1 MNRLRSKT
9 LMIGAIVVSIVLG
22 ACSSSSSEE
31 NSLEKEMNQVSE
43 SKVKVSKDEIDQLI
57 QSFPSPIETSMI
69 IQNAGNKFN
78 SELLLPTKKLDRF
91 VSSYDKAMAM
101 GAYGGDMGYINIY
114 EKSFVAAEFLAA
126 IRLLSVDLE
135 IDRFFDFE
143 DMIRM
148 AKSSSN
154 IDSLQQMSTE
164 SFNSMEKYLREKGRN
179 ELSVLI
185 VFGTWLE
192 GSYIISYIA
201 KGNMTEEMR
210 NRVAEQ
216 KESVKKIHEILVA
229 NSEDAY
235 FANLAKEIKPLN
247 DLYEQ
252 VTIETIMREP
262 EMKEIDGQLVFI
274 DNSETKIVTP
284 EGIVKD
290 IVKESIS
297 LRNKLLK

>member
-1 MNRLRSKT
+1 MNRLKSKT

-22 ACSSSSSEE
+22 ACSSSEE

-43 SKVKVSKDEIDQLI
+43 SKVKVSKDEINQLI

-216 KESVKKIHEILVA
+216 KESVKKIYEILEA
-229 NSEDAY
+229 NSEDDY
-235 FANLAKEIKPLN
+235 FANLAKEIKTLN

-262 EMKEIDGQLVFI
+262 EMKEVDGQLVFI

>member
-1 MNRLRSKT
+1 MNRLKSKT

-91 VSSYDKAMAM
+91 VSSYYKAMAM

-216 KESVKKIHEILVA
+216 KESVKKIYEILEA
-229 NSEDAY
+229 NSEDDY
-235 FANLAKEIKPLN
+235 FANLAKEIKTLN

-262 EMKEIDGQLVFI
+262 EMKEVEGQLVFI

>member
-1 MNRLRSKT
+1 MNRLKSKT

-274 DNSETKIVTP
+274 DNSETKIITP

>member
-9 LMIGAIVVSIVLG
+9 LMIGAIVVSVILG
-22 ACSSSSSEE
+22 ACSSSEE
-31 NSLEKEMNQVSE
+31 NSLEKEMNQVST
-43 SKVKVSKDEIDQLI
+43 SKVKVSKEEIDQLI

-114 EKSFVAAEFLAA
+114 GKSFVAAEFLAA

-154 IDSLQQMSTE
+154 IDSLQRMSTE

-192 GSYIISYIA
+192 GSYIISDIA
-201 KGNMTEEMR
+201 KGNMTPEMI

-216 KESVKKIHEILVA
+216 KGSVAKITEILVA
-229 NSEDAY
+229 NSEDKY
-235 FANLAKEIKPLN
+235 FANLARQVKPLN
-247 DLYEQ
+247 DLYGK

-284 EGIVKD
+284 EGIVD
-290 IVKESIS
+290 EIVEETIK
-297 LRNKLLK
+297 LRSNLLK